1 MDIAYNQHSRRHSRS
16 SSTSLT
22 NLTMAPLTTKL
33 PPSNDDYF
41 PSPHPPSYIEAPSHP
56 HTPSILSRSSSRV
69 SIRKPA
75 PTNLS
80 IPKSKSSIHL
90 TSTTNPHTS
99 RTPGPRSG
107 TTTPSRHSHLRNTIA
122 PASLQTSTI
131 SIPFNPSTD
140 HNTSDTDWLLRASA
154 LISSSTRE
162 SKGQSWLVSRASS
175 TSLQRDVD
183 DDAFE
188 RELAR
193 ERELNSLRGSRRGS
207 FDADDEFSPL
217 TTKRSLSIGPATG
230 GTVIGTYS
238 RHGSRANSRIGSR
251 ATSRRGSRAA
261 PITPFTTDKDE
272 ETNKDYGY
280 FDTEFSHEE
289 YPAEPDFVDLEEEGF
304 EDGDEARKD
313 EAIVKKLARA
323 STLGLGGWVENLL
336 GWSLFA
342 VEEDE
347 EEAEFDT
354 SDEKG
359 EESELSSGPSRH
371 NLDVMSDAPV
381 EAQMPPLNPNEADGW
396 HDAAWL
402 LSVATKVL
410 L

>member
-1 MDIAYNQHSRRHSRS
+1 MDIAFNQHSPHNRRHNRS
-16 SSTSLT
+16 SSNLT

-41 PSPHPPSYIEAPSHP
+41 PDHTSYIDNRSSPT
-56 HTPSILSRSSSRV
+56 TPSILSRSSSRV
-69 SIRKPA
+69 SVRKPA
-75 PTNLS
+75 PMNLS

-90 TSTTNPHTS
+90 AP
-99 RTPGPRSG
+99 TPLTPRPPGHRSG

-122 PASLQTSTI
+122 PDSLKISTF
-131 SIPFNPSTD
+131 SEDDPNDS
-140 HNTSDTDWLLRASA
+140 DWLLRAGA
-154 LISSSTRE
+154 MISSSTRE
-162 SKGQSWLVSRASS
+162 SKGQLWLVSRASS
-175 TSLQRDVD
+175 TSLQKDDD

-193 ERELNSLRGSRRGS
+193 EREHNSRRGSRRGS

-217 TTKRSLSIGPATG
+217 TTRRSLSFGPAHNRPA
-230 GTVIGTYS
+230 S
-238 RHGSRANSRIGSR
+238 RYGSRANSRIGSR
-251 ATSRRGSRAA
+251 ANSRRGSRAA
-261 PITPFTTDKDE
+261 LITPMTADKDG
-272 ETNKDYGY
+272 GY
-280 FDTEFSHEE
+280 FDTEFAHEE
-289 YPAEPDFVDLEEEGF
+289 YPAEPDFVDVEEEWL

-313 EAIVKKLARA
+313 EATVKKLARA
-323 STLGLGGWVENLL
+323 SRLGLGGWVENLL

-342 VEEDE
+342 VEEDG

-359 EESELSSGPSRH
+359 EESSLSSRPSRH
-371 NLDVMSDAPV
+371 TLDGMSDTPV
-381 EAQMPPLNPNEADGW
+381 TEQMPPLNPNEADGW

-402 LSVATKVL
+402 LSVASKVL